1 MTNNINKG
9 DYVLIDNTDVEGEV
23 NKIETRDSGTYV
35 ILKGGVTAF
44 PIEDA
49 YVITKHVE
57 EESQKEFKEYNAQI
71 PRSLDVNDVFLPY
84 SHEEIKVHH
93 EEETQPLEVH
103 FEDEEDHELADEEL
117 GHRMAIE
124 PKERY
129 ETDPYET
136 DPGDEV
142 EDTEPSTDDV
152 QNDVESIIDKAIE
165 ELNELKAKLN
175 A

>member
-9 DYVLIDNTDVEGEV
+9 DYVLIDNSNVEGVV

-49 YVITKHVE
+49 YVISKHVE
-57 EESQKEFKEYNAQI
+57 EESQKDFKVYNGEL
-71 PRSLDVNDVFLPY
+71 PRPVGVNDVFMPY
-84 SHEEIKVHH
+84 SR
-93 EEETQPLEVH
+93 EEETN
-103 FEDEEDHELADEEL
+103 EEHELADAEL

-124 PKERY
+124 PKEQ
-129 ETDPYET
+129 YET

-142 EDTEPSTDDV
+142 EDIKEVEDDV
-152 QNDVESIIDKAIE
+152 KDDVDSIIDKAIE
-165 ELNELKAKLN
+165 ELFTLKAKLN

>member
-9 DYVLIDNTDVEGEV
+9 DYVLIDNTNVEGVV
-23 NKIETRDSGTYV
+23 NKVETRDSGTYV

-49 YVITKHVE
+49 YVISKHVE
-57 EESQKEFKEYNAQI
+57 EESKKDFKVYNGEL
-71 PRSLDVNDVFLPY
+71 PRPIGVNDVFMPY
-84 SHEEIKVHH
+84 SHEEETN
-93 EEETQPLEVH
+93 EE
-103 FEDEEDHELADEEL
+103 HELADAEL

-124 PKERY
+124 PKEQ
-129 ETDPYET
+129 YET

-142 EDTEPSTDDV
+142 EVNEPKSEDIEEDILK
-152 QNDVESIIDKAIE
+152 IIDDAIE
-165 ELNELKAKLN
+165 GLNNLKEKYN